1 MYNGSAIFQHVYA
14 TPHEEYYSELYRPQY
29 HYTQARGYASDP
41 NGLVY
46 YKGEYHLF
54 HQDGGKWAHAV
65 STDLVHWK
73 RLPIAIP
80 WNEMGHAWSGSAVID
95 HDNSSGLFPEQGSGM
110 IRVLHL
116 LQPIKTEWGSKSG
129 AGLQQG

>member
-1 MYNGSAIFQHVYA
+1 MSNSTSWGHRSRYNVDGYEEPAIDVVDPAYSEGRFGLNVYNGSAIFQHVYA

-65 STDLVHWK
+65 STDLVH
-73 RLPIAIP
+73 
-80 WNEMGHAWSGSAVID
+80 
-95 HDNSSGLFPEQGSGM
+95 
-110 IRVLHL
+110 
-116 LQPIKTEWGSKSG
+116 
-129 AGLQQG
+129 